1 MIVKSSCRRQSPCFR
16 DFALCS
22 PIMEKQWVSIS
33 NIGKSINRPL
43 RDLHFLVTNFISSV
57 IAVVVQV
64 SLMKY
69 EKTKVSRTVS
79 TLQVL
84 DVFSDRISF
93 DIMNA
98 NSEKVTSSD
107 NIRDLLGLTRKRYY
121 ARHSLLVK
129 IRLMRRKDTD
139 LTLTSFGQLIYQALL
154 KIAIAYRHSLELRT
168 IDAVKSTAGIPNDEL
183 KNLIDKLILDAGMK
197 KLVSKQ

>member
-22 PIMEKQWVSIS
+22 PIMEKQRVSIS

-98 NSEKVTSSD
+98 ISEKVTTSD
-107 NIRDLLGLTRKRYY
+107 NIRDLLGLTRKQFYT
-121 ARHSLLVK
+121 RHSWLVK
-129 IRLMRRKDTD
+129 RGLIKRKDTE

-154 KIAIAYRHSLELRT
+154 KIATAFRHSLELKT
-168 IDAVKSTAGIPNDEL
+168 IDAVKLTAGIPDDEL
-183 KNLIDKLILDAGMK
+183 KNVIDKLIGDLGMK
-197 KLVSKQ
+197 KLFC

>member
-1 MIVKSSCRRQSPCFR
+1 MRKLKSAGP
-16 DFALCS
+16 
-22 PIMEKQWVSIS
+22 
-33 NIGKSINRPL
+33 
-43 RDLHFLVTNFISSV
+43 
-57 IAVVVQV
+57 
-64 SLMKY
+64 
-69 EKTKVSRTVS
+69 VS

-98 NSEKVTSSD
+98 ISENVATSYD
-107 NIRDLLGLTRKRYY
+107 IKDLLGLTRKQFYN
-121 ARHSLLVK
+121 RHSLLVK
-129 IRLMRRKDTD
+129 RGLIKRKNTK

-168 IDAVKSTAGIPNDEL
+168 IDAVKSTAGIPHDEL

-197 KLVSKQ
+197 KFLSKEMH

>member
-1 MIVKSSCRRQSPCFR
+1 MRKLKSAGP
-16 DFALCS
+16 
-22 PIMEKQWVSIS
+22 
-33 NIGKSINRPL
+33 
-43 RDLHFLVTNFISSV
+43 
-57 IAVVVQV
+57 
-64 SLMKY
+64 
-69 EKTKVSRTVS
+69 VS

-98 NSEKVTSSD
+98 NSEKVTTSD
-107 NIRDLLGLTRKRYY
+107 NIRDLLGLTRTQFYN
-121 ARHSLLVK
+121 RHSMLVK
-129 IRLMRRKDTD
+129 RGLIKRKDTE

-168 IDAVKSTAGIPNDEL
+168 IDAVKSTAGIPHDEL

>member
-1 MIVKSSCRRQSPCFR
+1 
-16 DFALCS
+16 
-22 PIMEKQWVSIS
+22 
-33 NIGKSINRPL
+33 
-43 RDLHFLVTNFISSV
+43 
-57 IAVVVQV
+57 
-64 SLMKY
+64 MKY

-84 DVFSDRISF
+84 DVFSYRISF

-98 NSEKVTSSD
+98 ISEKVTTSD
-107 NIRDLLGLTRKRYY
+107 NIRDLLGITRKQFYN
-121 ARHSLLVK
+121 RHSLLVK
-129 IRLMRRKDTD
+129 RGLIKRKDTE

-168 IDAVKSTAGIPNDEL
+168 IDAVKSTTRIPDNEL

>member
-1 MIVKSSCRRQSPCFR
+1 MRKLKSAGP
-16 DFALCS
+16 
-22 PIMEKQWVSIS
+22 
-33 NIGKSINRPL
+33 
-43 RDLHFLVTNFISSV
+43 
-57 IAVVVQV
+57 
-64 SLMKY
+64 
-69 EKTKVSRTVS
+69 VS

-98 NSEKVTSSD
+98 ISEKVTTSD
-107 NIRDLLGLTRKRYY
+107 NIRDLLGLTRKQFYT
-121 ARHSLLVK
+121 RHSWLVK
-129 IRLMRRKDTD
+129 RGLIKRKDTE

-154 KIAIAYRHSLELRT
+154 KIAIAYRHSLELRA
-168 IDAVKSTAGIPNDEL
+168 IDVVESTAGIPHDEL

>member
-1 MIVKSSCRRQSPCFR
+1 MRKLKSAGP
-16 DFALCS
+16 
-22 PIMEKQWVSIS
+22 
-33 NIGKSINRPL
+33 
-43 RDLHFLVTNFISSV
+43 
-57 IAVVVQV
+57 
-64 SLMKY
+64 
-69 EKTKVSRTVS
+69 VS

-98 NSEKVTSSD
+98 ISEKVTTSD
-107 NIRDLLGLTRKRYY
+107 NIRDLLGLTRKQFYT
-121 ARHSLLVK
+121 RHSSLLK
-129 IRLMRRKDTD
+129 RGLIKRKDTE

-168 IDAVKSTAGIPNDEL
+168 IDAVKSTAGIPHHEL

>member
-1 MIVKSSCRRQSPCFR
+1 MRKLKSAGP
-16 DFALCS
+16 
-22 PIMEKQWVSIS
+22 
-33 NIGKSINRPL
+33 
-43 RDLHFLVTNFISSV
+43 
-57 IAVVVQV
+57 
-64 SLMKY
+64 
-69 EKTKVSRTVS
+69 VS

-98 NSEKVTSSD
+98 ISEKVTTSD
-107 NIRDLLGLTRKRYY
+107 NIRDLLGLTRKQFYT
-121 ARHSLLVK
+121 RHSRLVK
-129 IRLMRRKDTD
+129 RGLIKRKDTE

-168 IDAVKSTAGIPNDEL
+168 IDAVKSTAGIPDDEL